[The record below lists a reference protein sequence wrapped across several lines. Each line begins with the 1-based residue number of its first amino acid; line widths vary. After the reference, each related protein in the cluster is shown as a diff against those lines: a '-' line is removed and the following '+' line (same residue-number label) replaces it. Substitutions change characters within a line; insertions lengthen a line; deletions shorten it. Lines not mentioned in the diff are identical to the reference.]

1 MLVKVVEDGGMCF
14 ATIRNQPLA
23 NLTLLKSMVC
33 LGQVMT
39 EQIILI
45 FCFFRRFHVPES
57 LCVRLL
63 CILESTKGVFD
74 KGFYLFKVQ
83 LLEAFFN
90 NQLSFDFRKLNQLG
104 KLKFSSID
112 SKSSTKKVFVATE
125 ENVIAALSVK
135 TGK

>member
-1 MLVKVVEDGGMCF
+1 MCF
-14 ATIRNQPLA
+14 TTIRNQPLA
-23 NLTLLKSMVC
+23 NLTLHKSMVC
-33 LGQVMT
+33 LSQVMN

-45 FCFFRRFHVPES
+45 CCFSMRFYVLKS
-57 LCVRLL
+57 LCVRLW
-63 CILESTKGVFD
+63 CIFESTKGVSD

-83 LLEAFFN
+83 LLKTFFN

-104 KLKFSSID
+104 QLKFSSID

-135 TGK
+135 TGRGLNELNVFS